1 MADSDN
7 PIAAALNTR
16 PKYVASTTLT
26 EPRWADTTVL
36 SGDVAAAVGE
46 LKAKPGVKRCA
57 DPLQQ
62 GDRGYAPT
70 GLQAGQGRLSHV
82 HTDGESGPGQGH
94 AALADFVL
102 GLGGYLPPEPLSRQA
117 RSRARSHPG
126 TDSSQR
132 PSRSR
137 PRRTPGAGLSS
148 RTWQERDTLAPSH
161 AVR

>member
-62 GDRGYAPT
+62 GDRGNAPT
-70 GLQAGQGRLSHV
+70 GLQAGQGRLSHAR
-82 HTDGESGPGQGH
+82 TDGESGPGQGQGH
-94 AALADFVL
+94 AALADFLL
-102 GLGGYLPPEPLSRQA
+102 GLAGDPPPDRLPVRPVADRDRTQVPVPRSVQVDPVLAEPMAPDFRLGHGKSV
-117 RSRARSHPG
+117 
-126 TDSSQR
+126 
-132 PSRSR
+132 
-137 PRRTPGAGLSS
+137 
-148 RTWQERDTLAPSH
+148 TL
-161 AVR
+161 